1 MTHRIG
7 AKGQVVIPKELR
19 ERAGLL
25 PGADVEFE
33 LDGKRVSIKAS
44 DRRAELG
51 GRFARSG
58 MAARLLD
65 ERSREP
71 R

>member
-7 AKGQVVIPKELR
+7 AKGQVVIPKDLR
-19 ERAGLL
+19 DRLGLQPGSAVDFAVEGERIVLFL
-25 PGADVEFE
+25 
-33 LDGKRVSIKAS
+33 
-44 DRRAELG
+44 RREPPRLA

-58 MAARLLD
+58 MAARLLED
-65 ERSREP
+65 RAGEP

>member
-7 AKGQVVIPKELR
+7 AKGQVVIPKDLRDRLGLQPGSAVDFAIEGERIVLLPRR
-19 ERAGLL
+19 ERPRLA
-25 PGADVEFE
+25 
-33 LDGKRVSIKAS
+33 
-44 DRRAELG
+44 

-58 MAARLLD
+58 MAARLL
-65 ERSREP
+65 ENRAGEP